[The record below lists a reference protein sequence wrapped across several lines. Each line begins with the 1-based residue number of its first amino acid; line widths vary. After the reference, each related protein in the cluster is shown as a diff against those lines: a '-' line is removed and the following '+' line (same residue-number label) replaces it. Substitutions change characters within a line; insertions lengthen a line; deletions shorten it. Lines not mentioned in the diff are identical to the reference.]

1 MGPIKK
7 TAPKG
12 NENDLDADTTTT
24 TTGKAEGKAKAK
36 TEAKAPTGKDE
47 APTEAERIEA
57 AQREEPQTEESAN
70 DYLPKEKEMHL
81 FHARLERVKFSQ
93 VDGKRLSK
101 PTVQMFKAAD
111 WAQHLNNNNILGYT
125 NTLLWDPTKYFI

>member
-7 TAPKG
+7 TAPKS

-24 TTGKAEGKAKAK
+24 TTGKAEGKAK
-36 TEAKAPTGKDE
+36 TEAKTK
-47 APTEAERIEA
+47 AERIEA

>member
-24 TTGKAEGKAKAK
+24 TTGKAEGKAK
-36 TEAKAPTGKDE
+36 TEAKTK
-47 APTEAERIEA
+47 AERIEA